1 MEDEAAEA
9 ERQKEEKRTAIRE
22 RVRKHRAA
30 KNSPPTMP
38 RASPMSNRERVRKH
52 RLKKLH
58 ERQAS
63 SSIQNQDAVGSDD
76 IWARKT
82 PSAERTRKYRQ
93 HLRERSRY
101 IKEIPLGKS
110 ERNRRYYPKVQQAK
124 LHTQIAEASGI
135 QVRGFAK

>member
-9 ERQKEEKRTAIRE
+9 EWQKKEKRTAIRE

-38 RASPMSNRERVRKH
+38 RAPPMSNRERVRKH
-52 RLKKLH
+52 RLKKLQ

-82 PSAERTRKYRQ
+82 PSAERIRKYPQ

-110 ERNRRYYPKVQQAK
+110 ERNRRYYAKVQQAK